1 MAQKEK
7 SIYQIN
13 NMIDDLIDELFKAT
27 AEVIYDTDMQHGD
40 GRDYWPFHPVFLDSL
55 VAPFVF
61 KELLRLFDVL
71 EEKGY
76 TLTDIGEIL
85 YSPTKIANYQ
95 YLWPIK
101 TIKQL
106 SYEEKY
112 KLAKY
117 FVELLVILRNGEPF
131 CEKGRNLVWSRK
143 NLIQNFSQYNEYFI
157 DAKENTEMANLLA
170 KLEGLLVSYAEALYY
185 YMIDL
190 SRMMHGPYV
199 LQSQSTVFV
208 KEYLHLKAGELWDV
222 VSDFPF
228 DHFKEIGLYQDINI
242 TVFFMGH
249 THSNPPFPKALDK
262 FVVIV
267 DGRIIKELSELQ
279 ALYDRVKE
287 VTERAVQ
294 IIAEKSEDEDFL
306 LKKGIDMFFYPLKP
320 LYEEVG
326 ESWKDIL
333 PEVYDFAYKIKDKI
347 KVPGPWGDWSKEKA
361 VVHLLRQMDF
371 RRRKTK

>member
-1 MAQKEK
+1 MARKER
-7 SIYQIN
+7 SIYYN
-13 NMIDDLIDELFKAT
+13 FTMTNDLIDELFKAT

-61 KELLRLFDVL
+61 KEFLRLL
-71 EEKGY
+71 EILNEKGY
-76 TLTDIGEIL
+76 TLTDIGTIL

-101 TIKQL
+101 TVKSL
-106 SYEEKY
+106 NYDEKY

-117 FVELLVILRNGEPF
+117 FVELLIILRNGEPF
-131 CEKGRNLVWSRK
+131 CERGRNLVWSRETLIK
-143 NLIQNFSQYNEYFI
+143 NLKQYDSYFI
-157 DAKENTEMANLLA
+157 HAKKNAEMANLLA

-190 SRMMHGPYV
+190 SRMMHGPYSFN
-199 LQSQSTVFV
+199 QSKVFV
-208 KEYLHLKAGELWDV
+208 KEYLHLKAGELWEA

-228 DHFKEIGLYQDINI
+228 DHFKEIGVYQNIDI

-249 THSNPPFPKALDK
+249 THSNPPFPKAIDK

-267 DGRIIKELSELQ
+267 DGKVIKELDELQ
-279 ALYDRVKE
+279 KLYDKVKE

-294 IIAEKSEDEDFL
+294 IIAEKSDEEDFL
-306 LKKGIDMFFYPLKP
+306 LKKGVDMFFYPLKL
-320 LYEEVG
+320 LYKEIG
-326 ESWKDIL
+326 ENWKDIL
-333 PEVYDFAYKIKDKI
+333 PEVYDFAYKIKNKVKI
-347 KVPGPWGDWSKEKA
+347 PGPWGDWSKEKA
-361 VVHLLRQMDF
+361 VGYLLRQMDF
-371 RRRKTK
+371 RRGKRK